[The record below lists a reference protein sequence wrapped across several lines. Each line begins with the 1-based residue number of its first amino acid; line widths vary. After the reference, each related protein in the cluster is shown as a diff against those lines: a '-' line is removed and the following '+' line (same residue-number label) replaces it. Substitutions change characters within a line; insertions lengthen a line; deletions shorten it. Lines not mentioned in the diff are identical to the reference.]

1 MELWTTVHWFVGK
14 DSLGDHLF
22 STYVKFLEKFFF
34 SFLEKLAYVLDEL
47 YLGIVPKSLKSMRF
61 RKNIL
66 LESYG
71 RLIDLS
77 WYNNLE
83 KSQHN
88 NVGAAL

>member
-1 MELWTTVHWFVGK
+1 MGK
-14 DSLGDHLF
+14 DLLGEHSF
-22 STYVKFLEKFFF
+22 GTHVKFFENFFF
-34 SFLEKLAYVLDEL
+34 SFLEKLAYVLIEW

-88 NVGAAL
+88 NVGTAL